1 MSLTADIPAAPPP
14 GSFRSVLD
22 LLRAGAARHGG
33 RTFLHS
39 IDQGTSVGW
48 DALYRFANRFAR
60 FCADRGIGPGDRIA
74 VMTDNS
80 LENVVLY
87 YAVMRAGATYCTVNV
102 EIQSAHLKEMLSRLQ
117 PKLVLWDRTLDPEA
131 LGVGAPGDWI
141 PFGAFG
147 SDDGGLFAAVDALPD
162 APELAC
168 TAAPDDLALIS
179 FTSGTSAK
187 PKGVM
192 HSFDDYQRIA
202 EQTVAMWGLSEAD
215 RILEYRSFS
224 WASSHMLCLHPCLL
238 SGATLLFAKR
248 FSQSRFFDWVR
259 DLKPTIAIGVP
270 TVINMLLDR
279 PVDVRTRQFGSL
291 RFMSSSTAPLMLD
304 QHRRFEETYGI
315 RLVQLYGMSEGGV
328 VAGNSPETRRIGSVG
343 RPGLYQNLRIVGEDG
358 QKLPQGAVGEIE
370 IGGAQNAFGYLL
382 EDGTVQQIRGN
393 RLKTGD
399 LGYLDPDGFLYVTG
413 RAKDLI
419 IRGGVNIAPLEIDNL
434 LMTHPDIAE
443 AATVGVPD
451 PIYGEAVVCYVAPKA
466 GRALDAAAVQA
477 HCAAALPDFK
487 RPKEI
492 VFVET
497 ILKTDRGKVD
507 RNGLVAL
514 WKQGRG

>member
-1 MSLTADIPAAPPP
+1 
-14 GSFRSVLD
+14 
-22 LLRAGAARHGG
+22 
-33 RTFLHS
+33 
-39 IDQGTSVGW
+39 
-48 DALYRFANRFAR
+48 
-60 FCADRGIGPGDRIA
+60 
-74 VMTDNS
+74 
-80 LENVVLY
+80 
-87 YAVMRAGATYCTVNV
+87 
-102 EIQSAHLKEMLSRLQ
+102 
-117 PKLVLWDRTLDPEA
+117 
-131 LGVGAPGDWI
+131 
-141 PFGAFG
+141 
-147 SDDGGLFAAVDALPD
+147 
-162 APELAC
+162 
-168 TAAPDDLALIS
+168 
-179 FTSGTSAK
+179 
-187 PKGVM
+187 M
-192 HSFDDYQRIA
+192 HTFDDYQRIA
-202 EQTVAMWGLSEAD
+202 EQTVKMWGLTEAD
-215 RILEYRSFS
+215 RMLEYRSFS

-279 PVDVRTRQFGSL
+279 PVDVRTRDFGKL

-304 QHRRFEETYGI
+304 QHRRFEDTYGI

-343 RPGLYQNLRIVGEDG
+343 RPGMYQNLRIVGEDG
-358 QKLPQGAVGEIE
+358 SALPQGEIGEIE
-370 IGGAQNAFGYLL
+370 IGGAQNAYGYLL
-382 EDGTVQQIRGN
+382 EDGTVQKIRGT

-443 AATVGVPD
+443 AATIGVPD

-466 GRALDAAAVQA
+466 GRPLDEAAVHA
-477 HCAAALPDFK
+477 HCAAHLPEFK
-487 RPKEI
+487 RPMQI
-492 VFVET
+492 VLVGS

-514 WKQGRG
+514 WKKAHGG